1 MIQAP
6 DSSAGFK
13 IGTAAKMAGIS
24 PNTIRTWMRREYFTP
39 SMETSSGERILSSDD
54 VKRLVQLKSLIELGD
69 SIGRIARL
77 DDDALGARLEEL
89 RSSSE
94 AGFSN
99 PIPSLADLRAALVSS
114 RESPRLGNTAHFFWN
129 TRSYQNALE
138 LKSASEE
145 GETFSIVLFDFQSRN
160 PREKQDIL
168 EFAQTNPATPVVVVF
183 DFMPRSTLQE
193 LSKARVHLLRWPIN
207 SIMMERYLYSV
218 LPLVGNAPREPEE
231 TEIPARLFTER
242 QLAALAEIQ
251 PELDCEC
258 PRHLSSLVASLSAFE
273 DYSSQCI
280 VSSPKDH
287 ILHQHLHRETA
298 KARHTMERALIRL
311 CHDDGVQIPQI

>member
-1 MIQAP
+1 MIQTP
-6 DSSAGFK
+6 DSSAGYK

-39 SMETSSGERILSSDD
+39 SMETDSGERILSSDD
-54 VKRLVQLKSLIELGD
+54 VRRLVQLKSLIELGD

-77 DDDALGARLEEL
+77 DDPALASRLEEL

-99 PIPSLADLRAALVSS
+99 PIPSLAELRAALISS

-129 TRSYQNALE
+129 TRSFQNALE
-138 LKSASEE
+138 LKAAIEE
-145 GETFSIVLFDFQSRN
+145 GETFSIALFDFQSRN

-168 EFAQTNPATPVVVVF
+168 EFSTSNPGTPVVVVF

-207 SIMMERYLYSV
+207 SIMMERYLYSI
-218 LPLVGNAPREPEE
+218 LPLVGLAPHEPES

-251 PELDCEC
+251 PTLDCEC
-258 PRHLSSLVASLSAFE
+258 PRHLSSLVASMAAFE
-273 DYSSQCI
+273 DYSGQCI
-280 VSSPKDH
+280 VNSPDDEA
-287 ILHQHLHRETA
+287 LHQHLHRETA
-298 KARHTMERALIRL
+298 KARHIMERALIRL
-311 CHDDGVQIPQI
+311 CQEDGIQIPNL